1 MKLQEFV
8 LFIKLF
14 VVTKIEISEI
24 CPNLS
29 QEIESDIVFTQLSG
43 SISQYILSGSL
54 WHPGVSTIPKNKWNF
69 LLVISKLLFR
79 TKYLEKKNPVKLDR
93 TRKVWDLLLRDF

>member
-24 CPNLS
+24 CPNIS

-43 SISQYILSGSL
+43 SFFQYLLSGSL
-54 WHPGVSTIPKNKWNF
+54 
-69 LLVISKLLFR
+69 
-79 TKYLEKKNPVKLDR
+79 
-93 TRKVWDLLLRDF
+93 

>member
-24 CPNLS
+24 CPNIS

-43 SISQYILSGSL
+43 SVFQYMLSGSL
-54 WHPGVSTIPKNKWNF
+54 WHPGVSTIPKNKWNV
-69 LLVISKLLFR
+69 LLVISKLQFR
-79 TKYLEKKNPVKLDR
+79 TKNLEKQIQ
-93 TRKVWDLLLRDF
+93 